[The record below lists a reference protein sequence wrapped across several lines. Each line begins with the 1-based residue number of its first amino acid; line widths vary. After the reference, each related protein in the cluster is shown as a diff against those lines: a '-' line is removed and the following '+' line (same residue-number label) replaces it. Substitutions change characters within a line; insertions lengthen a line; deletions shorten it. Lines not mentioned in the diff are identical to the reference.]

1 MAERFAAVEALWREQ
16 PGAIDPV
23 VRGIVEEARRYSAL
37 DAFQAEYRRALARA
51 IQQSLADGRAAG
63 AHRAVHLHHRTA
75 ARGSAGAHSRLG
87 RYTNF
92 ANLADLCALALPA
105 GMRGDGLPAGI
116 TVLGLA
122 WQDHALAEFG
132 RRWQARLGL
141 PLGATGKPLPAA
153 PASRDPAPGMLRVA
167 VVGAHLSGMP
177 LNHQLR
183 SRHAVLVE
191 KTRTAGDYRL
201 YALANTTPP
210 AGPARADGAP
220 IEVELWDIPLA
231 AFGGFVAE
239 IPPPLGIGTLE
250 LEDGRQVKGFICEPR
265 GLEGASDITAHG
277 GWRAYLASLNPAV
290 R

>member
-1 MAERFAAVEALWREQ
+1 
-16 PGAIDPV
+16 
-23 VRGIVEEARRYSAL
+23 
-37 DAFQAEYRRALARA
+37 
-51 IQQSLADGRAAG
+51 
-63 AHRAVHLHHRTA
+63 
-75 ARGSAGAHSRLG
+75 
-87 RYTNF
+87 
-92 ANLADLCALALPA
+92 
-105 GMRGDGLPAGI
+105 
-116 TVLGLA
+116 
-122 WQDHALAEFG
+122 
-132 RRWQARLGL
+132 
-141 PLGATGKPLPAA
+141 
-153 PASRDPAPGMLRVA
+153 MLRVA

-201 YALANTTPP
+201 YALANTTPQ
-210 AGPARADGAP
+210 AGPGQARRWRAHRGRA
-220 IEVELWDIPLA
+220 VGHPLA